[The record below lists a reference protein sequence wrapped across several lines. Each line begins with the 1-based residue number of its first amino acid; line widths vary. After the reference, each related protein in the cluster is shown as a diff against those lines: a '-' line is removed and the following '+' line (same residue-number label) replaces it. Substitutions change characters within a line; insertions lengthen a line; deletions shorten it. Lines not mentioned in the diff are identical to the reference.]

1 MDELEPMLSMIG
13 AKKIPKRRA
22 QVRGP
27 AQLRVINP
35 VLANPE
41 GFSASL
47 KRWHRKFKV
56 GYLSSHMTAQ
66 DFV

>member
-47 KRWHRKFKV
+47 KR
-56 GYLSSHMTAQ
+56 
-66 DFV
+66 